1 MMTLANATRQR
12 VFGAAFAVL
21 LLSGCTSL
29 EPLLLRPTAMTGPGD
44 PISIFWL
51 HAYQAGDG
59 VRVVGNIR
67 PQNGVYR
74 TSRGHLDVTATLAD
88 ASKMRT
94 IATRPG
100 PLPRRGKGTQSF
112 SVFFGNLSHQDV
124 EHLAVRYHE
133 GALHAAAAAKG

>member
-1 MMTLANATRQR
+1 MMKSATRRR

-29 EPLLLRPTAMTGPGD
+29 EPLPLRPIAMTAPDD

-67 PQNGVYR
+67 PRNG
-74 TSRGHLDVTATLAD
+74 S
-88 ASKMRT
+88 
-94 IATRPG
+94 IA
-100 PLPRRGKGTQSF
+100 L
-112 SVFFGNLSHQDV
+112 V
-124 EHLAVRYHE
+124 
-133 GALHAAAAAKG
+133 GAIST

>member
-1 MMTLANATRQR
+1 MTMMKSATRRR

-29 EPLLLRPTAMTGPGD
+29 EPLPLRPIAMTAPDD

-67 PQNGVYR
+67 PRNGVYR

-88 ASKMRT
+88 AGEARM

-100 PLPRRGKGTQSF
+100 PLPRRGKGTRSF
-112 SVFFGNLSHQDV
+112 SVFFNKLDHRDV
-124 EHLAVRYHE
+124 VHLAVEYHE
-133 GALHAAAAAKG
+133 GALHAAAEKG

>member
-1 MMTLANATRQR
+1 MMTLVNATRQK

-29 EPLLLRPTAMTGPGD
+29 EPLPLRPTAMAAHDD

-67 PQNGVYR
+67 PRNGIYR
-74 TSRGHLDVTATLAD
+74 SSRGHLDVTATFAD
-88 ASKMRT
+88 ASEART

-100 PLPRRGKGTQSF
+100 PPPRRGKGTRSF
-112 SVFFGNLSHQDV
+112 SVFFGKLNHRDIV
-124 EHLAVRYHE
+124 RLAVRYHE
-133 GALHAAAAAKG
+133 GESHAADAATS

>member
-1 MMTLANATRQR
+1 MTMMTLANTIRQR

-29 EPLLLRPTAMTGPGD
+29 EPLPLRPTAMTAPGD

-51 HAYQAGDG
+51 HAYQAGEG

-67 PQNGVYR
+67 PRNGVYR
-74 TSRGHLDVTATLAD
+74 TGRGHLDVTATLAD
-88 ASKMRT
+88 ASEART

-100 PLPRRGKGTQSF
+100 PLPRRGKGTRSF
-112 SVFFGNLSHQDV
+112 SVFFGNVDHRNVVQ
-124 EHLAVRYHE
+124 LAVRYHE
-133 GALHAAAAAKG
+133 GAPHMAAVA

>member
-1 MMTLANATRQR
+1 MMTLANPSPRR
-12 VFGAAFAVL
+12 VFVAAFAVL

-29 EPLLLRPTAMTGPGD
+29 RPLPLRPIAMTAPDD

-67 PQNGVYR
+67 PHNGVYR

-88 ASKMRT
+88 ASETRT

-100 PLPRRGKGTQSF
+100 SLPRRGKGTRSF
-112 SVFFGNLSHQDV
+112 SVFFGKLNHRDV
-124 EHLAVRYHE
+124 VHLAVRYHE
-133 GALHAAAAAKG
+133 GALHAATAAKG